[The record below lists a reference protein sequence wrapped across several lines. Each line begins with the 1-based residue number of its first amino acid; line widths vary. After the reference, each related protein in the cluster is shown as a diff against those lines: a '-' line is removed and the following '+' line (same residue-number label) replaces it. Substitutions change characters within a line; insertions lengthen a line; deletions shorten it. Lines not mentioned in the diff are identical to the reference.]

1 MSWIDHRQV
10 LPPSGPWHH
19 LDSLRA
25 FRPSVAEEPDGTLR
39 MWYSGHDGTTARI
52 LEAVQEPGQEWRR
65 LGVSVDVG
73 GSGGS
78 DAYGVESPS
87 VVRIPAGFLMAYAGS
102 DGTDTRLHLATSED
116 GHRWEPQGTFL
127 QRGETDNVGATH
139 PCLVVTGERWW
150 LFYSG
155 YNGSNDC
162 RHAEI
167 MAAVSPDGASWDR
180 LGSLLSPGR
189 DELALSEPSVLVH
202 QRRFTM
208 VFVCDDGIR
217 ASIDT
222 ATSRDGVS
230 WDRRGSTL
238 RLVQRDVRPNRIR
251 SPNAAHLND
260 GRLHLWYSART
271 GGDPPGSC
279 RLWTATF
286 DADATS
292 ADPGSSID
300 AGP

>member
-1 MSWIDHRQV
+1 M
-10 LPPSGPWHH
+10 LPLSGPWSD
-19 LDSLRA
+19 LDSQRA
-25 FRPSVAEEPDGTLR
+25 FRPSLLEEPDGALR
-39 MWYSGHDGTTARI
+39 MWYSGHDGTTGRI
-52 LEAVQEPGQEWRR
+52 LEAAQDPGQPWRR
-65 LGVSVDVG
+65 LGVSLDVG
-73 GSGGS
+73 GSGES
-78 DAYGVESPS
+78 DAYRVESPS
-87 VVRIPAGFLMAYAGS
+87 VVRIPTGFLMAYAGS
-102 DGTDTRLHLATSED
+102 DGTDTRLHLATSEE
-116 GHRWEPQGTFL
+116 GHHWERQGTFL
-127 QRGETDNVGATH
+127 PRGDIDSVGAAH

-155 YNGSNDC
+155 YDGSQDS

-180 LGSLLSPGR
+180 LGSLLSPRR
-189 DELALSEPSVLVH
+189 DELALSEPSVLVR

-238 RLVQRDVRPNRIR
+238 RLGHRGLRPNRIR
-251 SPNAAHLND
+251 SPNATHMND
-260 GRLHLWYSART
+260 GRLHLWYSARAS
-271 GGDPPGSC
+271 GDPPGSC

-286 DADATS
+286 DANATS
-292 ADPGSSID
+292 AEPSSI
-300 AGP
+300 GTGL